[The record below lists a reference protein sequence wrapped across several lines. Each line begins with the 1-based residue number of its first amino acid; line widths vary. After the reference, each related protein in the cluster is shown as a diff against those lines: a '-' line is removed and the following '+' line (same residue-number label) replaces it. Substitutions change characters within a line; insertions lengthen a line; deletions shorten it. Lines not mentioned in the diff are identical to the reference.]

1 MVSRE
6 GGPSPEEMG
15 IETGKEV
22 TQEREAKS
30 AEDLKYL
37 VIDDYELDQQDARK
51 ELDGIGVPQENCL
64 DSIESAQE
72 AIAFIDSAIEQ
83 TRSSGEGIPDFI
95 MLDQKFAYD
104 KGEMES
110 PEAVEIFLNHL
121 NKVVA
126 EKENED
132 VFLGR
137 EPVVVMRSGTLL
149 DEEGAYAK
157 LQELYPH
164 IAGAMVKQSD
174 GSPEAREILEKAG
187 VLKEEGN

>member
-110 PEAVEIFLNHL
+110 PKAVEIFLNHL
-121 NKVVA
+121 IKV
-126 EKENED
+126 N
-132 VFLGR
+132 
-137 EPVVVMRSGTLL
+137 
-149 DEEGAYAK
+149 AK
-157 LQELYPH
+157 
-164 IAGAMVKQSD
+164 
-174 GSPEAREILEKAG
+174 
-187 VLKEEGN
+187 